1 MSNATEPL
9 PLSGKITVPLA
20 ASYERAL
27 LLAAS
32 TTHRELSDIV
42 LRALVEWLIAN
53 GFLKGAEADLS
64 RLTFAVV
71 DEAVA
76 AAQSICRAGGFDEAI
91 TLRAIQACCK
101 NPEWLRNYGAIVG
114 PDNIWKTGVQAK
126 GNINRE
132 IGFRIRAGIGGV
144 TVKLADGKTNAT
156 KRVTG
161 EIIQSYTPMAS
172 YDDVT
177 FGPAKAA

>member
-1 MSNATEPL
+1 M
-9 PLSGKITVPLA
+9 
-20 ASYERAL
+20 
-27 LLAAS
+27 
-32 TTHRELSDIV
+32 
-42 LRALVEWLIAN
+42 
-53 GFLKGAEADLS
+53 
-64 RLTFAVV
+64 FAVV

-76 AAQSICRAGGFDEAI
+76 AAQAICQAGGFDEAI

-101 NPEWLRNYGAIVG
+101 NPAWLAKYGAIVG
-114 PDNIWKTGVQAK
+114 PDNIWKTGVPAK

-172 YDDVT
+172 YDVAT